1 MAARRRNAPELVLDL
16 GTYGMRLLTLESAGP
31 GEVRLKS
38 LATTSS
44 PREFAVSTFIENP
57 IMEPEPVNK
66 AIKELVTSSK
76 TKLQN
81 VFTLLPDHSALVT
94 LMIGPPRYSKK
105 ELEDAVREDFST
117 VMPLPIEHWHI
128 LHERVGTWAAD
139 EITLAMAIVKQNLL
153 EIGGYIQNTGMNLA
167 SVDLN
172 FFNVANLIEYYLMSA
187 DNKGKNIALVHLGHE
202 TTSVGVFRDG
212 QIRSFLNRPVGGY
225 DFSKKISK
233 HFHVPELEADQF
245 KCNEIFFLPESSPE
259 QEGLYN
265 FTVIKEVFSVLAREI
280 FSSLEGYLSK
290 FREFSIHEVILSG
303 GGANFQN
310 ITVMLASNLNTNVR
324 TVADLYSLSV
334 SGTVLED
341 SKRNSLA
348 PACGAFLRE

>member
-1 MAARRRNAPELVLDL
+1 MAFRRRNTPDLVLDL
-16 GTYGMRLLTLESAGP
+16 GTYGMRLLALEKASP

-38 LATTSS
+38 LATVAS

-57 IMEPEPVNK
+57 IMEPDHVNK
-66 AIKELVTSSK
+66 ALKELVTSSK
-76 TKLQN
+76 TKPQN
-81 VFTLLPDHSALVT
+81 VLTLLPDHSALIN

-105 ELEDAVREDFST
+105 ELEDAVKEDFAP
-117 VMPLPIEHWHI
+117 VMPLPVEHWHI
-128 LHERVGTWAAD
+128 IHERVGTWEDD
-139 EITLAMAIVKQNLL
+139 EITLAMAIVRQNLL
-153 EIGGYIQNTGMNLA
+153 EIGGYIQNTGLNLA
-167 SVDLN
+167 LVDVN

-187 DNKGKNIALVHLGHE
+187 ENKGKNIALVHLGHE

-233 HFHVPELEADQF
+233 HFHVPENEADQF
-245 KCNEIFFLPESSPE
+245 KCNEVFFLPEATPE

-265 FTVIKEVFSVLAREI
+265 YAVIKEVFSLLAREI
-280 FSSLEGYLSK
+280 FGSLEGYLSK

-324 TVADLYSLSV
+324 RVADLYSLTVAGSSV
-334 SGTVLED
+334 ED
-341 SKRNSLA
+341 AKRNSLA